1 METLVRRVASEKPES
16 VTLPGSSWR
25 SEIGYAEISHIEDNI
40 VPFVCRVNS
49 RGQAGVLVTG
59 LEPARACAQRCER
72 SLRLPVSP
80 HQHLVGYEPR
90 QSRRPRR
97 ETPHALPPAGPQ
109 YKPTRTSPVPRTR
122 EPDHKRALRTP
133 GASSRTIKRCGRTG
147 GVVTE
152 ATPRTG
158 STCSG
163 RDSLPPI
170 HRSREP
176 DHDARRPDPAT
187 GGRSS
192 TVAGKPGTAGSPH
205 TRRSA
210 G

>member
-25 SEIGYAEISHIEDNI
+25 SEIGYAEISHIEHNI

-80 HQHLVGYEPR
+80 HQHLVGCEPR

-97 ETPHALPPAGPQ
+97 DTSHVLPPVGPQ
-109 YKPTRTSPVPRTR
+109 YKPTRTSLVPRTC
-122 EPDHKRALRTP
+122 EPDHKRALLTP
-133 GASSRTIKRCGRTG
+133 GGSPGI
-147 GVVTE
+147 
-152 ATPRTG
+152 TG
-158 STCSG
+158 SG
-163 RDSLPPI
+163 RGGWED
-170 HRSREP
+170 RELM
-176 DHDARRPDPAT
+176 RPRGFVNPRPERA
-187 GGRSS
+187 
-192 TVAGKPGTAGSPH
+192 
-205 TRRSA
+205 RSA
-210 G
+210 VSAPLQGARPRRARALSPGIPR

>member
-40 VPFVCRVNS
+40 VPFVCRVNG

-97 ETPHALPPAGPQ
+97 VTSHLLPPATPQ
-109 YKPTRTSPVPRTR
+109 YGLSYSSLASGKCELERN
-122 EPDHKRALRTP
+122 RAALTP
-133 GASSRTIKRCGRTG
+133 GES
-147 GVVTE
+147 
-152 ATPRTG
+152 
-158 STCSG
+158 
-163 RDSLPPI
+163 
-170 HRSREP
+170 
-176 DHDARRPDPAT
+176 
-187 GGRSS
+187 
-192 TVAGKPGTAGSPH
+192 PG
-205 TRRSA
+205 
-210 G
+210 